1 MSEQAGARP
10 GPPEI
15 DIDAIVGTA
24 RTERDTDA
32 RRRARAALG
41 VSAAVTLGWLVWVIA
56 GGLWGRVVDNWVSA
70 LTMMFGSFVAGATPQ
85 GGGAVAFPV
94 FTKGLEVPSEVAR
107 SFSLC
112 IQTMVMGCA
121 SAAILIRRRRF
132 DINAFRIVLPV
143 AIVGFLLG
151 YFLLSDRSE
160 PFAPSILP
168 GPYVKVG
175 FTLLTAAMAYVTF
188 LGYRVH
194 ALQVRPRVTKFSG
207 RYLAT
212 LVTCGLIGGLA
223 SSQVGS
229 GADVLVYLALVVLAG
244 LSPGV
249 GVPTSVL
256 VMTSVSIVGFVLV
269 GLIDGHLLVDLDAM
283 GDVVAVGGDAI
294 RTGADGAQFGNGPGL
309 DASRYDL
316 FGMWMAAIP
325 VVAWGG
331 PLGSLVSSKLS
342 DRKLVVFVV
351 ILALAEV
358 ATTIIFLSDLRSDM
372 ALLAFAIIGMVTLFT
387 ALGWLQRNRVRVL
400 QLDPVSGATRL
411 TRAGVDFGPKY
422 HEQLGGTHDTTTHLD
437 DGTIADA
444 DADADADAAA
454 TPTGGEDET
463 AERVD
468 DDGTD
473 ETQ

>member
-1 MSEQAGARP
+1 MTEQVGGP
-10 GPPEI
+10 GGPADI
-15 DIDAIVGTA
+15 DIDAIVGSA
-24 RTERDTDA
+24 RSARDADS
-32 RRRARAALG
+32 RRRARSALG
-41 VSAAVTLGWLVWVIA
+41 VSLGVTVVWLGWIVA
-56 GGLWGRVVDNWVSA
+56 AGLWGRVVDNWVSA
-70 LTMMFGSFVAGATPQ
+70 VTMIFGSFVAGATPQ

-112 IQTMVMGCA
+112 IQMVGMGCA

-132 DINAFRIVLPV
+132 DLNAFRIVLPV
-143 AIVGFLLG
+143 AVLGFLLG
-151 YFLLSDRSE
+151 YYLLSDRNE
-160 PFAPSILP
+160 PFAPSVLP

-207 RYLAT
+207 RYMGT
-212 LVTCGLIGGLA
+212 LITCGLLGGLA

-256 VMTSVSIVGFVLV
+256 VMTSVSIIGFVLV
-269 GLIDGHLLVDLDAM
+269 GLIDGHLLVELDAM
-283 GDVVAVGGDAI
+283 GDVVAMGGDAI
-294 RTGADGAQFGNGPGL
+294 RSGPSGAEFGTGVGL
-309 DASRYDL
+309 DAGRYDL
-316 FGMWMAAIP
+316 FGLWIAAVP

-342 DRKLVVFVV
+342 DRKLVAFVV

-372 ALLAFAIIGMVTLFT
+372 ALLAFAIIGMVTLFA
-387 ALGWLQRNRVRVL
+387 ALGWLQRNRVRIL
-400 QLDPVSGATRL
+400 QLDPVSGATTL
-411 TRAGVDFGPKY
+411 TRTGVDFGPRY
-422 HEQLGGTHDTTTHLD
+422 QEQLGDSDSNGDND
-437 DGTIADA
+437 
-444 DADADADAAA
+444 
-454 TPTGGEDET
+454 P
-463 AERVD
+463 
-468 DDGTD
+468 
-473 ETQ
+473 